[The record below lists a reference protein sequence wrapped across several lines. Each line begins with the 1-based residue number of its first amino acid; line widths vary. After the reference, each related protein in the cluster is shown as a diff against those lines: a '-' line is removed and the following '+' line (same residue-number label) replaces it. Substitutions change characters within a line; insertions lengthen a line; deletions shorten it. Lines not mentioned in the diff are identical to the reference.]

1 VSRGTAQTGGAL
13 DLGGFLAN
21 TRHTTISQQTG
32 PAPVLRR
39 LRTNDLRPAA
49 IFVALLTAL
58 FLLSMGWSWATTGS
72 VMSWRNPSPP
82 PGATQAIVFVLRPG
96 GDPLATA
103 QRIAGPDAYVRRG
116 GQDHFGRW
124 WFTVP
129 LAPGTESMAM
139 RAAHED
145 PLVLEASFVDWPDN
159 RRM

>member
-1 VSRGTAQTGGAL
+1 MARYY
-13 DLGGFLAN
+13 LGVFLVN
-21 TRHTTISQQTG
+21 PRHITMGQQTG
-32 PAPVLRR
+32 PVPHLRR
-39 LRTNDLRPAA
+39 LRTTHLRPGATL
-49 IFVALLTAL
+49 IGLVAVL
-58 FLLSMGWSWATTGS
+58 FLLSMGWSWVTTGS

-116 GQDHFGRW
+116 GQDHLGRW

-139 RAAHED
+139 RAARED
-145 PLVLEASFVDWPDN
+145 PAVLEASFVDWPDG

>member
-1 VSRGTAQTGGAL
+1 MGQR
-13 DLGGFLAN
+13 
-21 TRHTTISQQTG
+21 TG
-32 PAPVLRR
+32 PDPTVRR
-39 LRTNDLRPAA
+39 LRRTGFRLVAA
-49 IFVALLTAL
+49 LIGLMAAL
-58 FLLSMGWSWATTGS
+58 FLLSMGWSWVTTGG

-82 PGATQAIVFVLRPG
+82 PGATQAIVFVLRAG

-129 LAPGTESMAM
+129 VAPGTESTAM
-139 RAAHED
+139 GAARED
-145 PLVLEASFVDWPDN
+145 PAVAEASFVNWPPDN